1 MEVTKNKISISKIFQ
16 YIIVYIFILVLLTS
30 ISSRSDKLYN
40 LIRFR
45 SYTVLSGSMEPEF
58 YPGDMVVVTKP
69 NTSKLAPNDI
79 ITFTMDGEIVTHRI
93 IEKTPEGF
101 ITQGDNNNVQDSQVI
116 TPENI
121 IGKVAFSIPKAG
133 YVAQFL
139 SQGWVVG
146 LEMVALGAFIFLYNK
161 DDKEDKDHKD
171 EDTSNQEN

>member
-1 MEVTKNKISISKIFQ
+1 MEQTKQKIKISSIL
-16 YIIVYIFILVLLTS
+16 YYMIIGVFIILLLNAV
-30 ISSRSDKLYN
+30 SSMSDSVYN
-40 LIRFR
+40 LTRFR

-58 YPGDMVVVTKP
+58 YPGDMVVVIKP
-69 NTSKLAPNDI
+69 NTSNLVQNDI

>member
-1 MEVTKNKISISKIFQ
+1 MEATKPKINLSKIIQ
-16 YIIVYIFILVLLTS
+16 YLVVSVFILVLLTS

-45 SYTVLSGSMEPEF
+45 SYTVLSGSMQPEF
-58 YPGDMVVVTKP
+58 YPGDMVIVTKP
-69 NTSKLAPNDI
+69 NPSSLKQNDI
-79 ITFTMDGEIVTHRI
+79 ITFKTDNEIVTHRI

-101 ITQGDNNNVQDSQVI
+101 ITQGDNNNVADSPVI
-116 TPENI
+116 TKGNI

-146 LEMVALGAFIFLYNK
+146 IEMVLLGAFIFLYNK
-161 DDKEDKDHKD
+161 DDKDDKDVT
-171 EDTSNQEN
+171 TSIKEN